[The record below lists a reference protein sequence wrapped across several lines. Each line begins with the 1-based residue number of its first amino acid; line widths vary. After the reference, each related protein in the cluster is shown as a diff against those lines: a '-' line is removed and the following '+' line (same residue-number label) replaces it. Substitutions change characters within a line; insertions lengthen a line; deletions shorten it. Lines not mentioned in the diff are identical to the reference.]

1 MSIKRISAWAILHPV
16 PPVVLFV
23 VLFFIGTIAFV
34 RLPINLSPD
43 LSFPLVQVTVSQPG
57 SAPTEIETQI
67 LTKIEGAVASVGNV
81 HKLTSAALEGQ
92 ALAFIEFQIGTPI
105 DRAVADVRDAV
116 AKVRSELPEG
126 IQEPVVQRVD
136 VEGGAI
142 VYYALS
148 TTALTEEE
156 LSWFVDDT
164 VTKRLLSIAGVAQVT
179 RSGGVNREIRI
190 ELDPAR
196 MQALGITAVD
206 VNQQLRVL
214 NLDAPG
220 GRAQIGGGEQ
230 SIRVLGGARTAEQ
243 LSETRILL
251 PGGRIARLSDLALV
265 HDGIAEVRSMSR
277 LNGRPTTIFGVFKAK
292 GSSDISVA
300 KEVEQELAK
309 ITKENPSV
317 KMTKVFTTVAYT
329 QEMYDSAINALVE
342 GSILAVIVVW
352 FFLRDWRSTA
362 ISALAIP
369 LSAIPT
375 FAFMQMMGFTLNQIS
390 LLGLSLVA
398 GVLVDDAIV
407 EIENIVRHKR
417 MGKTGFQA
425 ALDAADEIG
434 LAVVATSATIIAV
447 FVPVSFM
454 PGITGQYFR
463 QFGLT
468 VAAAVFFSLLVAR
481 LITPVVAAYTLKA
494 DKVVTHGD
502 GPIMTRYLAA
512 LRWCV
517 EHRWRTLAFGTVFF
531 ILSVLSMAFVEKS
544 FVPAADLGSAQLSI
558 ELPSGVRLED
568 TAAVAAQAYQVLR
581 QQPEVTDVV
590 ESIGTDETGE
600 VRRATLFVSL
610 VPRSERDISQKQW
623 ERRVIKK
630 LKRIPDARI
639 DFSNQSGAGGGRDV
653 NLYVVGSNPVQ
664 VTKSAQKLVQE
675 MRGLSEVR
683 DPRINADMSRPE
695 ILIRPRLDLAA
706 QLGVTV
712 SSISQTVLIATLGD
726 LPQNAAKFSLSD
738 RQIPIR
744 VSLIESARRDLS
756 VIENLPV
763 PTSSGRWV
771 PLKAVAD
778 ISFGEGPTRIR
789 RFNQNRRAWIEA
801 DLNGVELGTAMDK
814 IHALPTAKNPPQG
827 IQVVDIGDAEVMG
840 ELFANF
846 AIAMSTGILMV
857 FAVLVLLFARVFQP
871 VTILS
876 ALPLSIGGAVAGLA
890 ISNYPLSLPAVI
902 GFLMLMGIVA
912 KNSILLVDFAI
923 EEMRAG
929 KDRLTALLEA
939 GHKRARPIVMTT
951 VAMVAGMLPVAIG
964 IHGDNSF
971 RGPMAVAVIGGLIT
985 STMLTLVI
993 VPAAFTLVDD
1003 IERWLAPKVGKMLS
1017 VHTPAEGVA
1026 ANERPEPTRSPTPL
1040 ASGRT

>member
-1 MSIKRISAWAILHPV
+1 MNSRFAC
-16 PPVVLFV
+16 
-23 VLFFIGTIAFV
+23 
-34 RLPINLSPD
+34 
-43 LSFPLVQVTVSQPG
+43 
-57 SAPTEIETQI
+57 
-67 LTKIEGAVASVGNV
+67 
-81 HKLTSAALEGQ
+81 SAA
-92 ALAFIEFQIGTPI
+92 
-105 DRAVADVRDAV
+105 
-116 AKVRSELPEG
+116 
-126 IQEPVVQRVD
+126 
-136 VEGGAI
+136 
-142 VYYALS
+142 
-148 TTALTEEE
+148 
-156 LSWFVDDT
+156 
-164 VTKRLLSIAGVAQVT
+164 
-179 RSGGVNREIRI
+179 
-190 ELDPAR
+190 
-196 MQALGITAVD
+196 
-206 VNQQLRVL
+206 
-214 NLDAPG
+214 
-220 GRAQIGGGEQ
+220 
-230 SIRVLGGARTAEQ
+230 ARTAEQ

-251 PGGRIARLSDLALV
+251 PGGRIARLSDLAFV
-265 HDGIAEVRSMSR
+265 HDGIAEVRSISR

-300 KEVEQELAK
+300 EEVEQELAK

-375 FAFMQMMGFTLNQIS
+375 FAFMQMMGFTLNQVS
-390 LLGLSLVA
+390 LLALSLVA

-568 TAAVAAQAYQVLR
+568 TAAVAAQAYHVLR

-610 VPRSERDISQKQW
+610 VPRSERDISQKHW
-623 ERRVIKK
+623 ERRVIKE

-653 NLYVVGSNPVQ
+653 NLYVVGSDPVQ
-664 VTKSAQKLVQE
+664 VTRSAQKLVQE

-712 SSISQTVLIATLGD
+712 SSISQTVRIATLGD
-726 LPQNAAKFSLSD
+726 LPQNAPKFSLSD

-814 IHALPTAKNPPQG
+814 IHALA
-827 IQVVDIGDAEVMG
+827 DG
-840 ELFANF
+840 EEPA
-846 AIAMSTGILMV
+846 TGRAGRRYRRRGSDGR
-857 FAVLVLLFARVFQP
+857 AVREFRHRDVHRRIDGLRGAGAAVRPRVPADHHP
-871 VTILS
+871 VGSAPLHRRRRGGTRHFELS
-876 ALPLSIGGAVAGLA
+876 ALAPRGHRLPHADGHRRQEFHPAGGLRHRGDARGQGSSDGTARSGPQARATDRHDHGGDGRRHAPGRDRYPRRQFVPRPDGGRGDRRFDHLDDVDAG
-890 ISNYPLSLPAVI
+890 
-902 GFLMLMGIVA
+902 
-912 KNSILLVDFAI
+912 D
-923 EEMRAG
+923 
-929 KDRLTALLEA
+929 
-939 GHKRARPIVMTT
+939 RARRLHARGRHRALARAQSRQDALGTH
-951 VAMVAGMLPVAIG
+951 AGG
-964 IHGDNSF
+964 R
-971 RGPMAVAVIGGLIT
+971 RGGQ
-985 STMLTLVI
+985 
-993 VPAAFTLVDD
+993 
-1003 IERWLAPKVGKMLS
+1003 
-1017 VHTPAEGVA
+1017 
-1026 ANERPEPTRSPTPL
+1026 
-1040 ASGRT
+1040 